1 VAVSLAAS
9 LCVMAARLSTKQIP
23 DAPEIAATA
32 ESLRDRASSLCQAD
46 ADAYSLVMSA
56 KRRPREPDP
65 DERSRQIAAALSVA
79 ADVPLEVV
87 QIAARVA
94 DVAVRIAEGGNP
106 NLLGDAV
113 TAAVLADAGAR
124 AAAAL
129 VLINLQGPEEDD
141 RLSQVEVLL
150 EETASSAARAR
161 RRLKN

>member
-1 VAVSLAAS
+1 
-9 LCVMAARLSTKQIP
+9 
-23 DAPEIAATA
+23 
-32 ESLRDRASSLCQAD
+32 
-46 ADAYSLVMSA
+46 MSA

-65 DERSRQIAAALSVA
+65 DEPQSPRSPQRCLSA

-94 DVAVRIAEGGNP
+94 DLAVRIAEGGNP

-129 VLINLQGPEEDD
+129 VLINLRGPEEDD

-150 EETASSAARAR
+150 EETAYSAARAR